1 MASTAL
7 LGARRTDVG
16 VRAAAL
22 AALAALAL
30 LGVVG
35 LSAQRRAVLD
45 VTTTTVNCD
54 GSVDIMTLSPGVPC
68 MPGIV
73 PTTMSYTSYAPYVM
87 QPPLA
92 PTVLAPPPQ
101 PWGAPPVP
109 VGPNAYQYATIWNG
123 DHTLSGGQSEWAA
136 EDAAQHALN
145 LVLIFGRLI
154 HGILLLP

>member
-1 MASTAL
+1 MASTTAL
-7 LGARRTDVG
+7 LGARRTDMG

-22 AALAALAL
+22 ATLAALAL

-45 VTTTTVNCD
+45 VSTTTVNCD
-54 GSVDIMTLSPGVPC
+54 GSVDIQTFSPGVPC

-109 VGPNAYQYATIWNG
+109 VGPNAYQYATIWDG
-123 DHTLSGGQSEWAA
+123 AHTLAGAQPEWAA

-145 LVLIFGRLI
+145 LVLSFGA
-154 HGILLLP
+154 P

>member
-16 VRAAAL
+16 VRA

-54 GSVDIMTLSPGVPC
+54 GSVDIVTLSPGVPC

-73 PTTMSYTSYAPYVM
+73 PLGCSS
-87 QPPLA
+87 
-92 PTVLAPPPQ
+92 
-101 PWGAPPVP
+101 
-109 VGPNAYQYATIWNG
+109 
-123 DHTLSGGQSEWAA
+123 SELCC
-136 EDAAQHALN
+136 DAAFIIELPHPHAL
-145 LVLIFGRLI
+145 VPTTICTGTSF
-154 HGILLLP
+154 LLQH